1 MLKTRNC
8 KVKSTLINSNQFFSR
23 CGHWDYSQ
31 EKEEL
36 INGADSSAASRS
48 KPGATARG
56 RWALLKEM
64 KPNKA
69 SGPDQICDHLA
80 AEDLLQSGVCCLLF
94 TLCPSIQYHHSGNLP
109 SLVLYQRRAILPVTL
124 TTSLWHSHL
133 QLEDW
138 TEECGTCS
146 HLDELK
152 SFMRLRF
159 LWKIFQCILTLCNL
173 TCCDKSSF
181 KCISSHTW
189 LSGSSPSWQKDT
201 TGSVSM
207 ASLTRQWL
215 SSWAPQAL

>member
-1 MLKTRNC
+1 
-8 KVKSTLINSNQFFSR
+8 
-23 CGHWDYSQ
+23 
-31 EKEEL
+31 
-36 INGADSSAASRS
+36 
-48 KPGATARG
+48 
-56 RWALLKEM
+56 M

-69 SGPDQICDHLA
+69 PGLDQLCDHLA

-124 TTSLWHSHL
+124 TTSLWQSHL
-133 QLEDW
+133 QLEEW
-138 TEECGTCS
+138 TEECGTPVC

-173 TCCDKSSF
+173 TCCDKSSM
-181 KCISSHTW
+181 SSHTW

-201 TGSVSM
+201 RGSVSM
-207 ASLTRQWL
+207 ASLTRQWV